1 MWHWRPFVKNTS
13 QVNYNFNIISS
24 NNGKENQ
31 QVQKKKSST
40 FNKLNIIMLNF
51 IYDHQVFF
59 FNQILNEHS
68 ILNFSKIIKYFDSKL
83 IA

>member
-51 IYDHQVFF
+51 IYDYQVFF
-59 FNQILNEHS
+59 YQILNKYS
-68 ILNFSKIIKYFDSKL
+68 MLNFSKIIKYFDSKL
-83 IA
+83 IT